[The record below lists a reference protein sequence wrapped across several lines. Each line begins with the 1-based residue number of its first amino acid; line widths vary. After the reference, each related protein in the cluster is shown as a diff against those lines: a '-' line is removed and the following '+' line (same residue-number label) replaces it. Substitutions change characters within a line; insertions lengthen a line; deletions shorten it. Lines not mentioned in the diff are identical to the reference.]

1 MMLLRVAFVRGVLVM
16 FRVVWGAGRLGGFG
30 GGGGFSGLGWF
41 AWLGGLGM
49 LVMLR
54 VMWGV
59 GRLGGLCGCG
69 GFGRLSGFSRLGGF
83 GGGSGLGRLGGLCGW
98 FAWLLCRGCL
108 SRLSR
113 LFLGLRAE
121 KRTQSQKGPNDYD
134 THTRYKSMQS
144 RANTSP

>member
-1 MMLLRVAFVRGVLVM
+1 MMLLGVALVRGVLVGL
-16 FRVVWGAGRLGGFG
+16 RVMWGVGRL
-30 GGGGFSGLGWF
+30 SGF

>member
-1 MMLLRVAFVRGVLVM
+1 MVLLGVALVRGVLVM
-16 FRVVWGAGRLGGFG
+16 LRVVWGAGRLGGFG
-30 GGGGFSGLGWF
+30 GGGGFSRLGWF

-54 VMWGV
+54 VMRGV
-59 GRLGGLCGCG
+59 GWLGGLCGCG
-69 GFGRLSGFSRLGGF
+69 GFGRLSGFS
-83 GGGSGLGRLGGLCGW
+83 RLGGLCGW

-121 KRTQSQKGPNDYD
+121 KRTQGQKGPNDYD
-134 THTRYKSMQS
+134 THTRHKSMQS
-144 RANTSP
+144 RANASP

>member
-1 MMLLRVAFVRGVLVM
+1 MLLGIALVRGALVM
-16 FRVVWGAGRLGGFG
+16 LRMVWGAGRLGGFG
-30 GGGGFSGLGWF
+30 GGGGFSRLGWF

-54 VMWGV
+54 VVWGA
-59 GRLGGLCGCG
+59 
-69 GFGRLSGFSRLGGF
+69 GRLSGF

-113 LFLGLRAE
+113 LLLGLRAE
-121 KRTQSQKGPNDYD
+121 KRTQGQKGPNDYD
-134 THTRYKSMQS
+134 THTRHKSTQA
-144 RANTSP
+144 RANASP